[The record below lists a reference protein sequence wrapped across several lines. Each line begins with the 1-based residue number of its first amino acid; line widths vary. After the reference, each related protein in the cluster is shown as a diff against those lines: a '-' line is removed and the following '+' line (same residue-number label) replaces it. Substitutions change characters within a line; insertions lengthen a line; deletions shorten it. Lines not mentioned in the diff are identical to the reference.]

1 MGFAKKIIIDV
12 DEEGVID
19 KDYKDTRITRNTI
32 IIARI
37 VITTLI
43 YLIRTFKICK
53 RILIPFLIKLN
64 HFISI

>member
-43 YLIRTFKICK
+43 YLIRTVQ
-53 RILIPFLIKLN
+53 N
-64 HFISI
+64 M